1 MPTAACIK
9 IAGMAVGILLVT
21 HPGIGSGLRR
31 VAERLLARLPLV
43 VECLEVDFDADLQA
57 LLPQGSRMLRQV
69 DSGDGVLVLTDLY
82 GASPSNFAAQ
92 LSTLGV
98 DSRRIAG
105 LSLPMLLRALN
116 YADLSLG
123 EMTDAAASGGRL
135 GVICDHA

>member
-21 HPGIGSGLRR
+21 HPGIGSGLRQ